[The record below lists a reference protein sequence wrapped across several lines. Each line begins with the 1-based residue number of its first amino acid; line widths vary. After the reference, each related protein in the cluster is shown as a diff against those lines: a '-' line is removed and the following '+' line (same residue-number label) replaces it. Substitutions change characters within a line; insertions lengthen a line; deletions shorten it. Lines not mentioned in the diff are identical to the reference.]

1 MKIGFIGCGKMGGA
15 LARAVAK
22 AEDVEILVADRSKER
37 IAEMQG
43 EIPCTAS
50 TAAEM
55 AATCDFIFLGVK
67 PDGVRAALC
76 ELAGSFDNKECTV
89 VSMAAG
95 VSLDTLESCL
105 DSGRPIIRIMPNTP
119 ADVEQ
124 GMIVYAPNACV
135 TEEQE
140 AAFLRILKRA
150 GRLDRLA
157 EEKIDAAT
165 AIMGCGPAF
174 AYLFTEALADGGVL
188 CGLPRDKAIVY
199 AAQMMRGAAEMVL
212 QKGQHPGKLKDDVC
226 SPGGSTIEG
235 VRALEEG
242 GFRATAMNAVIAAYE
257 KNKKLG

>member
-1 MKIGFIGCGKMGGA
+1 
-15 LARAVAK
+15 
-22 AEDVEILVADRSKER
+22 
-37 IAEMQG
+37 
-43 EIPCTAS
+43 
-50 TAAEM
+50 
-55 AATCDFIFLGVK
+55 
-67 PDGVRAALC
+67 
-76 ELAGSFDNKECTV
+76 
-89 VSMAAG
+89 
-95 VSLDTLESCL
+95 
-105 DSGRPIIRIMPNTP
+105 
-119 ADVEQ
+119 
-124 GMIVYAPNACV
+124 MIVYAPNACV

-140 AAFLRILKRA
+140 TAFLRILKRA